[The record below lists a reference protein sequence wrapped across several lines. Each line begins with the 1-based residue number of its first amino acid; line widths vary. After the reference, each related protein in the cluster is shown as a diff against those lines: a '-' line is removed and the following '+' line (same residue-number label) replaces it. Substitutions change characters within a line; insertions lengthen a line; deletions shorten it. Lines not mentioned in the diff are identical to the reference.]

1 MVHDGYQTY
10 PGRILRV
17 PLFTH
22 WTHVVSGPG
31 PTHEVCMAPD
41 TELSPD
47 DASNQVCVP
56 RVHRRPTDT
65 AR

>member
-10 PGRILRV
+10 PGRIFRV

-31 PTHEVCMAPD
+31 LTLEVGTAPD
-41 TELSPD
+41 TELSAE
-47 DASNQVCVP
+47 DAINEV
-56 RVHRRPTDT
+56 
-65 AR
+65 